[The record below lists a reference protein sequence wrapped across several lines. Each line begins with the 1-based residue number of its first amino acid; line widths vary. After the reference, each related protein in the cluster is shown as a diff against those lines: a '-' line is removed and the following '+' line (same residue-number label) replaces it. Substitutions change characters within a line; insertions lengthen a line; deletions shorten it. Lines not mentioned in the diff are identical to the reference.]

1 MAENK
6 KLEDVVAEALAEL
19 SESPATHQNSVANG
33 NTETDEDSSDT
44 SSTSSS
50 SGSSEQST
58 GSLMEDGAGVYY
70 VVTCGQNEANF
81 YLNRFARGSVGKC
94 VFFRGEWLT
103 PNEFQSVSGRQS
115 SKDWKRS
122 IRYKGRCVKEL
133 MCEGKFQEHLR
144 ECTCPI
150 CMGNKDSVDL
160 RDRDSVS
167 SNFCANLRMRVG
179 SFAAS
184 FYWSLL

>member
-19 SESPATHQNSVANG
+19 SESPAANQNSVANG
-33 NTETDEDSSDT
+33 NTETDEDSSDS
-44 SSTSSS
+44 SSTTTS

-58 GSLMEDGAGVYY
+58 GSLSEDASGVYY
-70 VVTCGQNEANF
+70 VVTCGPNEANF

-94 VFFRGEWLT
+94 VYFRGEWLT

-133 MCEGKFQEHLR
+133 MYEGKFQEHAR
-144 ECTCPI
+144 ECSCPI
-150 CMGNKDSVDL
+150 CTGSKDSVDL

-167 SNFCANLRMRVG
+167 WQEVCATCVQMVG
-179 SFAAS
+179 CGFYSF
-184 FYWSLL
+184 